1 MKTLI
6 FAIFILFVG
15 LNLTNAQSHD
25 KHKDTKSKKMSC
37 CSSHD
42 SHKEKNVS
50 EAAWNEVCPV
60 LGNKVDAKTP
70 TVEFEGKTYGFC
82 CPGCDKK
89 FSANPEKYYKNL
101 SEDGK
106 TFIKNKDK

>member
-6 FAIFILFVG
+6 LVFFFLVVG
-15 LNLTNAQSHD
+15 LNFTQAQSHENHND
-25 KHKDTKSKKMSC
+25 SKKDKMGC
-37 CSSHD
+37 CSSKEAN
-42 SHKEKNVS
+42 KEKTVS
-50 EAAWNEVCPV
+50 NEAWNEVCPV
-60 LGNKVDAKTP
+60 LGNKVDSKTP

-101 SEDGK
+101 SDDGK
-106 TFIKNKDK
+106 TFIKNKN